1 MAEKLKWDHTIIDVN
16 DINESIK
23 WFDDLGITFHNGGK
37 HEQWGTEN
45 AVGYFGLNYIELMS
59 VYNPE
64 LASHV
69 VRDGATSI
77 HDCIHDLPG
86 QHINTLGF
94 RTNDIQAVHD
104 RLLSQNFPVEDVQTG
119 TRKDPRGNLI
129 TWKIF
134 FVRNKFFDVA
144 YPYVV
149 QWEEPDYIRREDLIK
164 KNLLVDHA
172 RKGIVVKQAIYTVTN
187 PEMVAIKW
195 GQFVG
200 INPTRHDKE
209 YIIDFGLKQIVFK
222 PGTENHVTDLVFDH
236 SGDLAGKAYKFGD
249 ANIHFE

>member
-1 MAEKLKWDHTIIDVN
+1 MTEKLKWDHTIIDVN
-16 DINESIK
+16 SVSSAIN
-23 WFDDLGITFHNGGK
+23 WFKDLGITFHAGGK

-59 VYNPE
+59 VYSPE
-64 LASHV
+64 LASKV

-77 HDCIHDLPG
+77 YDCIHDLPE

-94 RTNDIQAVHD
+94 RTNDIQSVHE
-104 RLLSQNFPVEDVQTG
+104 RLLSQNFPVEDIQTG
-119 TRKDPRGNLI
+119 TRRDPRGNLI

-134 FVRNKFFDVA
+134 FIRNKFFDVA

-149 QWEEPDYIRREDLIK
+149 QWEEPDYMRKEDLIEK
-164 KNLLVDHA
+164 KLLVEHKQ
-172 RKGIVVKQAIYTVTN
+172 KGIIVKQAIYEVTN

-200 INPTRHDKE
+200 INPTRHGKD
-209 YIIDFGLKQIVFK
+209 YIIDFGVKQLIFK
-222 PGTENHVTDLVFDH
+222 SGMENHITDLVFAH
-236 SGDLAGKAYKFGD
+236 SGDLAGHPHKLGD
-249 ANIHFE
+249 ATLQFV